1 MISVLLKTFL
11 AIALVATLVV
21 APMAGEAHSPAND
34 TARVL
39 AGMQPS
45 AESPLLVATK
55 DPAWQQHASRFNSI
69 FAKVENRQLTQIRA
83 WSRAKLTTPSPVLF
97 YMFSG
102 PDFLYANAFFPNA
115 STYVMSG
122 LEPTG
127 PIPDLTKLSRE
138 ARARGF
144 RNIEQS
150 LSSIVA
156 YGFFQTNDMRHNLA
170 ATGLTGALPI
180 IYVFL
185 ARSGK
190 TITDVSLV
198 RLDDNGTAQVDDG
211 AGSDSRGVGNAR
223 GAKIDFVG
231 DDGRPQTLYYFSVNV
246 DNDGFEA
253 NGFARF
259 CEHLGTGDGFVKSAS
274 YLMHRA
280 NFSNV
285 RSFLLEHARLIL
297 QDDSG
302 IPVSRFDQ
310 ASWQLHPFGHYSGP
324 IALFS
329 NRYQSKLSQLFS
341 HRAVESIDFAIGYSW
356 RPRSSNLIVATR
368 TDAAAP
374 DAAAGVKPG
383 LISGEVHSNHE
394 VGSDK
399 KSAEAGGDTDRHK
412 TATRGKSHRGSR
424 HASRSWSG
432 ARTRR
437 WLAHRAAPQ
446 PFWFADW

>member
-1 MISVLLKTFL
+1 
-11 AIALVATLVV
+11 
-21 APMAGEAHSPAND
+21 
-34 TARVL
+34 
-39 AGMQPS
+39 
-45 AESPLLVATK
+45 
-55 DPAWQQHASRFNSI
+55 
-69 FAKVENRQLTQIRA
+69 
-83 WSRAKLTTPSPVLF
+83 
-97 YMFSG
+97 MFSG

-156 YGFFQTNDMRHNLA
+156 YGFFQTIDMRHNLA
-170 ATGLTGALPI
+170 ATGLTGTLPI

-190 TITDVSLV
+190 AIAGVSLV

-211 AGSDSRGVGNAR
+211 AGSDAHGVGGARGV
-223 GAKIDFVG
+223 KIDFIG
-231 DDGRPQTLYYFSVNV
+231 DDGRPQTLYYFNVNV

-280 NFSNV
+280 NFSDV
-285 RSFLLEHARLIL
+285 RSFLLEHTRLIL

-324 IALFS
+324 IALFA

-341 HRAVESIDFAIGYSW
+341 QRAVGSIDFAIGYRW
-356 RPRSSNLIVATR
+356 RPRSSNLVVATR
-368 TDAAAP
+368 TDAATP
-374 DAAAGVKPG
+374 DAAAGVDLG
-383 LISGEVHSNHE
+383 TISGTAHDNHE
-394 VGSDK
+394 VASDK
-399 KSAEAGGDTDRHK
+399 KSTEAGADTDKHK
-412 TATRGKSHRGSR
+412 TADGSR
-424 HASRSWSG
+424 SHHRSKYATRNRSG
-432 ARTRR
+432 ARSRR
-437 WLAHRAAPQ
+437 LLAHRVAPQ
-446 PFWFADW
+446 PFWFAYW